1 MSSYNIYY
9 GEYTLKYWINMI
21 LNKEIILPPYQRYF
35 VWSQEKVEKLIAS
48 LQENQYI
55 PPVVI
60 GSYKDNE
67 VEHNYVLD
75 GQQRLSAILLA
86 WLGCFPKGKG
96 FAENIKVFGTYNDD
110 KEYNDDG
117 DEQEN
122 IQAWKFTVIQDL
134 IHNGKIKKDDIK
146 EKLINSNQYQTI
158 SNKILRDINQDFFE
172 SKRLGFSYVRPK
184 DISDSKA
191 QKRYFS
197 TMFRNINISAVDLTP
212 VESRSSLY
220 WLDEGIQPFLQPDEK
235 SVLGKIK
242 IDTYDMDFARYIA
255 LLSEY
260 KKQGET
266 KNIAKGFVG
275 RKGKT
280 IEQYIEEYIYYLVD
294 KKEQNKFYIFG
305 AAFNYSEEIKKLN
318 IVYEKLNFPSKYI
331 SIIDAD
337 YYLFGLLYFLIFK
350 NIDHTSIVNNR
361 NNITDMLEKT
371 IFESKKNKNHAKTEA
386 NPNFWTDLKLY
397 GLSSVFYRTQAI

>member
-35 VWSQEKVEKLIAS
+35 VWSQEKVEKLIES
-48 LQENQYI
+48 LLENQYI
-55 PPVVI
+55 PPIVI

-67 VEHNYVLD
+67 VENNYILD

-96 FAENIKVFGTYNDD
+96 FAENTKVFGNYNDD
-110 KEYNDDG
+110 KEDNDDS

-134 IHNGKIKKDDIK
+134 IHNGKIKNDNIK
-146 EKLINSNQYQTI
+146 EELIKSNQYQTI
-158 SNKILRDINQDFFE
+158 SDKILKHINKDFFE
-172 SKRLGFSYVRPK
+172 SKKLGFSYVRPK

-212 VESRSSLY
+212 IESRSSLY

-242 IDTYDMDFARYIA
+242 IDIYDMDFARYIA

-260 KKQGET
+260 RKHGEV

-280 IEQYIEEYIYYLVD
+280 IEQYIEDYIYYLVD
-294 KKEQNKFYIFG
+294 RKEQNKFYIFKQN
-305 AAFNYSEEIKKLN
+305 FNYSEIIQKLN
-318 IVYEKLNFPSKYI
+318 IAYESLEFPVKYT

-337 YYLFGLLYFLIFK
+337 YYLFGLFYYIVFTEC
-350 NIDHTSIVNNR
+350 DYSSIINNKST
-361 NNITDMLEKT
+361 IVSMLEKFIT
-371 IFESKKNKNHAKTEA
+371 ESKETVNHAKT
-386 NPNFWTDLKLY
+386 PNALKYLRY
-397 GLSSVFYRTQAI
+397 RIESSIDIYRKFI

>member
-1 MSSYNIYY
+1 MSSYNVYY

-35 VWSQEKVEKLIAS
+35 VWSQEKVEKLIGS
-48 LQENQYI
+48 LLENQYI
-55 PPVVI
+55 PPIVI

-96 FAENIKVFGTYNDD
+96 FAENIKVFGNYNDD
-110 KEYNDDG
+110 KEDNDDS

-122 IQAWKFTVIQDL
+122 IQAWKFTIIQEL

-146 EKLINSNQYQTI
+146 EELIKSNQYQTI
-158 SNKILRDINQDFFE
+158 SDKILKHINKDFFE
-172 SKRLGFSYVRPK
+172 SKKLGFSYVRPK
-184 DISDSKA
+184 DISDSKM

-212 VESRSSLY
+212 IESRSSLY

-242 IDTYDMDFARYIA
+242 IDIYDMDFARYIA

-260 KKQGET
+260 RKHGEV

-280 IEQYIEEYIYYLVD
+280 IEQYIEDYIYYLVD
-294 KKEQNKFYIFG
+294 RKEQNKFYIFKQN
-305 AAFNYSEEIKKLN
+305 FNYSEIIQKLN
-318 IVYEKLNFPSKYI
+318 IAYESLEFPVKYT

-337 YYLFGLLYFLIFK
+337 YYLFGLFYYIVFTEC
-350 NIDHTSIVNNR
+350 DYSSIINNKST
-361 NNITDMLEKT
+361 IVSMLEKFIT
-371 IFESKKNKNHAKTEA
+371 ESKETVNHAKT
-386 NPNFWTDLKLY
+386 PNALKYLRY
-397 GLSSVFYRTQAI
+397 RIESSIDIYRKFI

>member
-1 MSSYNIYY
+1 MSSYNVYY

-35 VWSQEKVEKLIAS
+35 VWSQEKVEKLIDS
-48 LQENQYI
+48 LLENQYI
-55 PPVVI
+55 PPIVI

-96 FAENIKVFGTYNDD
+96 FTENTKVFGNYNDD
-110 KEYNDDG
+110 KEDNDDS

-122 IQAWKFTVIQDL
+122 IQAWKLTIIQDL
-134 IHNGKIKKDDIK
+134 IYNGNIKKDDIK
-146 EKLINSNQYQTI
+146 ERLINSNQYQMI
-158 SNKILRDINQDFFE
+158 SDKILKRINKDFFE
-172 SKRLGFSYVRPK
+172 SKKLGFSYVRPK
-184 DISDSKA
+184 DVSDSKT

-212 VESRSSLY
+212 LESRSSLY

-235 SVLGKIK
+235 CVLGKIK

-260 KKQGET
+260 RKKGEV

-294 KKEQNKFYIFG
+294 KKEQNKFYIFRED
-305 AAFNYSEEIKKLN
+305 FNYSEKIKQLN

-337 YYLFGLLYFLIFK
+337 YYLFGLFYFIIFT
-350 NIDHTSIVNNR
+350 NIDYVRVINKKSNIIDALNKAINKSKDNTNHTQTPSALKYLRSRIESSIH
-361 NNITDMLEKT
+361 IYMDCIHE
-371 IFESKKNKNHAKTEA
+371 
-386 NPNFWTDLKLY
+386 
-397 GLSSVFYRTQAI
+397 